1 MNHNQ
6 ILNHFSKDV
15 WLLEKIFW
23 KSSDI
28 LYNFEFE
35 KARTRLQYVYN
46 KKDMDVVFPS
56 QLDEDKLKGIL
67 DILFRVPSY
76 WPSPEEE
83 QLKKK
88 FLWIF

>member
-1 MNHNQ
+1 MNHDK
-6 ILNHFSKDV
+6 ILQHFTKDV

-35 KARTRLQYVYN
+35 KARTRLEKVYN
-46 KKDMDVVFPS
+46 KKDVDEVFPS
-56 QLDEDKLKGIL
+56 QLDEEKLKSIL
-67 DILFRVPSY
+67 DILFRVPNF
-76 WPSPEEE
+76 WQMEE
-83 QLKKK
+83 QEEKKK